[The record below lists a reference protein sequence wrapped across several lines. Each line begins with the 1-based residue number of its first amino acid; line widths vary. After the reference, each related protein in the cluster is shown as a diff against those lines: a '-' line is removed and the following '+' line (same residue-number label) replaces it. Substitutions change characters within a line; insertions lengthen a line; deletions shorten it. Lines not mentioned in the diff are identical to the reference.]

1 MRKFRTLSF
10 LTFFWFLLSLIS
22 LAEEHSVCL
31 EKAVQKI
38 DLGKSIILV
47 QHDGSRISGQ
57 LKSINLGQS
66 ALTMNIT
73 EVGQEPKESI
83 YHVVDIDRIGYR
95 APGKLKPTVMLLGFL
110 GGAVIGGVIG
120 GLSEPGALL
129 GREINVLIGVGIGGG
144 GGLVLGTLGSLGLNS
159 THYIKCK

>member
-1 MRKFRTLSF
+1 MRKFKTLFF
-10 LTFFWFLLSLIS
+10 LTLFGFLLPLIS

-38 DLGKSIILV
+38 HPGKSIILV

-57 LKSINLGQS
+57 LKSIDQGQS
-66 ALTMNIT
+66 ALTISIT
-73 EVGQEPKESI
+73 ETGQELKESI
-83 YHVVDIDRIGYR
+83 HHIVDIDRIGYR

-110 GGAVIGGVIG
+110 GGAVIGGGIG
-120 GLSEPGALL
+120 GLVEADEFL
-129 GREINVLIGVGIGGG
+129 GRGINILIGAGIGGA
-144 GGLVLGTLGSLGLNS
+144 GGLALGTLGSLGLNS